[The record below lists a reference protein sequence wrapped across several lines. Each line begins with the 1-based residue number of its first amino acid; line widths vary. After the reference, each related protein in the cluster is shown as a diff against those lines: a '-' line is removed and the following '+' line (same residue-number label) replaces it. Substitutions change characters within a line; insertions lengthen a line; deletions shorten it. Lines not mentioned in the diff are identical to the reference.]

1 MTQRTLLGS
10 IILPG
15 LALGLATTAFAAAP
29 MELSVIDRAVA
40 DFTGAGVGEPGVPPF
55 APALTNAIFAATS
68 DDEHAV
74 SIAIDGPVSAN
85 VNDARP
91 GTTLPKLAAAASA
104 EGDH

>member
-1 MTQRTLLGS
+1 MGDSIPAARKVSVTRGVNVTLT
-10 IILPG
+10 PR
-15 LALGLATTAFAAAP
+15 TTAPHTGSAATAT
-29 MELSVIDRAVA
+29 SS
-40 DFTGAGVGEPGVPPF
+40 
-55 APALTNAIFAATS
+55 NAIFAATS

-104 EGDH
+104 EGYH